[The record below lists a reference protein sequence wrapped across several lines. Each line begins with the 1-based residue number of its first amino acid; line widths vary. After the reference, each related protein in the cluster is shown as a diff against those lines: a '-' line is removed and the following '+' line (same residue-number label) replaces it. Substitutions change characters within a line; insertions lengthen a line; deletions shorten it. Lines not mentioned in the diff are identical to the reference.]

1 MIKFTKWDTA
11 QGGNVVQGFRLKRSD
26 VETGV
31 EGVRQWDRG
40 AMVGQ
45 PVDYTLA
52 MRTCRIRTERFTPF
66 MLAPHSKKKKNSDHR
81 NNIVTLK
88 NLSTLGFYVHFL
100 TGAYDIPE
108 IRRMV
113 RQDLYSA
120 ATDGASEGGLTQVS
134 LCLAPSWGEC

>member
-31 EGVRQWDRG
+31 AGVRQWDRG

-66 MLAPHSKKKKNSDHR
+66 MLAPHSKKKKNSDNR

-88 NLSTLGFYVHFL
+88 KTCPL
-100 TGAYDIPE
+100 
-108 IRRMV
+108 
-113 RQDLYSA
+113 
-120 ATDGASEGGLTQVS
+120 
-134 LCLAPSWGEC
+134 